1 MATVLFLNLVGMKQ
15 DKNVIFLI
23 DSETFDKNLL
33 GITLEKYTK
42 CKVFNFFSFE
52 ETVLYKKLNPK
63 LIVHD
68 NGLID
73 SEVFGSEVNF
83 FNISEN
89 NKVKGKQ
96 SYSERVLTLAN
107 QLASLIK

>member
-1 MATVLFLNLVGMKQ
+1 MKR
-15 DKNVIFLI
+15 DNNVIFLI
-23 DSETFDKNLL
+23 ESDLFDKNLL

-52 ETVLYKKLNPK
+52 ETILYKKLKPK
-63 LIVHD
+63 LIVHN

-73 SEVFGSEVNF
+73 NSVYGSDVNF
-83 FNISEN
+83 FDISKNKQMN
-89 NKVKGKQ
+89 NKQ
-96 SYSERVLTLAN
+96 NYTERVLTLAN

>member
-1 MATVLFLNLVGMKQ
+1 MASVLFLNLVGMKQ

-23 DSETFDKNLL
+23 DSDLFDKNLL

-52 ETVLYKKLNPK
+52 ETVLYKKLKPK

-73 SEVFGSEVNF
+73 SEAFGSEVNF
-83 FNISEN
+83 FDISEN
-89 NKVKGKQ
+89 IKLNIKQ

-107 QLASLIK
+107 QLSSIIK